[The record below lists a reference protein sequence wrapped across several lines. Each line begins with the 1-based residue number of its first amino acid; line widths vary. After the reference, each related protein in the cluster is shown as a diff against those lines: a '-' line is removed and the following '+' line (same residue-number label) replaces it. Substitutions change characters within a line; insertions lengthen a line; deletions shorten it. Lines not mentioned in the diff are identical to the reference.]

1 MISCSVVLTLQPTEM
16 DFEEGFFF
24 LFNTFV
30 FLALR
35 LSYTTSQMM
44 WLTDIHRLIIATP
57 ALKELH
63 LQFHVP
69 FSVDPFLRDIR
80 DSRLAGPLSRSV
92 LPLEILVFDQ
102 LISSIPSS
110 SSIIGHLLW
119 LNDGWLTHSQ
129 TQLCV
134 KFILD
139 KARYSPLS
147 ESLVER
153 LNREFDH
160 SGSFPFH
167 ASAQYWPGGL
177 RNWKPLTAKDL
188 HDHWDD
194 VLAFRF
200 NRLVVASLINYSFFT
215 NRRYIPI
222 VTIVTINRGLPHFIK

>member
-16 DFEEGFFF
+16 DLEVKIHHTLRTLSVQGGPGEFSF

-30 FLALR
+30 FPSLVALR

-44 WLTDIHRLIIATP
+44 WLTDVHRPIIATP

-69 FSVDPFLRDIR
+69 FSVDPFLCDIR
-80 DSRLAGPLSRSV
+80 DSRLAGPLSRFV
-92 LPLEILVFDQ
+92 PALEILVFDQ
-102 LISSIPSS
+102 LISPIPSS
-110 SSIIGHLLW
+110 ASLIGHLLTLFHSRW

-129 TQLCV
+129 TQRCV

-139 KARYSPLS
+139 KARYSPPS

-153 LNREFDH
+153 LNREFDQ

-167 ASAQYWPGGL
+167 ASAQYLPGGL
-177 RNWKPLTAKDL
+177 WNWKPLTAKDVR
-188 HDHWDD
+188 DCWDD

-200 NRLVVASLINYSFFT
+200 N
-215 NRRYIPI
+215 
-222 VTIVTINRGLPHFIK
+222 